1 MRLLL
6 LGPLPPHRGG
16 IAQFGSRLSGELE
29 KLGHSVFAA
38 GFSKLY
44 PGFLFPGKS
53 QLEQGA
59 RAPDGI
65 LHGYDPFAWS
75 RARKALS
82 ALDPDAVITQ
92 WWHPFF
98 APCLAFSTP
107 KGARSAAVC
116 HNVVPHESM
125 PLAGPLS
132 RFFLRR
138 QDLLAVHSTPSA
150 AEADRMGPRVLK
162 LFHPLYDQYLST
174 GLPRERAREVLGIEP
189 GETAL
194 LFFGLVREYKGFDLL
209 LDACSLLPESCR
221 VIAAGENYTGKSF
234 TSPRLMWKNEFI
246 PDREVGTWFNA
257 ADIVVLPY
265 RSASQSGIAQI
276 ALSFRKPLVVTPVGG
291 LPEVVEHGVTGTVAG
306 DVTPEALARA
316 VEECAGFAFEKGT
329 AAAIEDKAREYSWQ
343 TYARKLAEAL
353 E

>member
-16 IAQFGSRLSGELE
+16 IAQFGSRLSSELE

-53 QLEQGA
+53 QLESGA
-59 RAPDGI
+59 QKARGP
-65 LHGYDPFAWS
+65 LHGYAPFAWP

-82 ALDPDAVITQ
+82 ALEPDAVVTQ

-98 APCLAFSTP
+98 APCLAFSSP
-107 KGARSAAVC
+107 RGAKSAAVC
-116 HNVVPHESM
+116 HNVIPHESM

-138 QDLLAVHSTPSA
+138 QDLLAVHSAPSA
-150 AEADRMGPRVLK
+150 AEAERMGPRVLK
-162 LFHPLYDQYLST
+162 LFHPVYDQYLST
-174 GLPRERAREVLGIEP
+174 GLPRERAREQLGLEP
-189 GETAL
+189 GQTAL
-194 LFFGLVREYKGFDLL
+194 LFFGLVRDYKGFDLL
-209 LDACSLLPESCR
+209 LDACSLLPERFR
-221 VIAAGENYTGKSF
+221 VIAAGENYTGRSF
-234 TSPRLMWKNEFI
+234 TSPRLLWRNEFI

-257 ADIVVLPY
+257 ADMVVLPY
-265 RSASQSGIAQI
+265 KSASQSGIAQI

-291 LPEVVEHGVTGTVAG
+291 LPEVVEHGVTGTVAE
-306 DVTPEALARA
+306 DVTAEALAGA
-316 VEECAGFAFEKGT
+316 VEKCAGFAFDKGT
-329 AAAIEDKAREYSWQ
+329 AGAIENKAREFSWQ
-343 TYARKLAEAL
+343 TYAKELAEAL